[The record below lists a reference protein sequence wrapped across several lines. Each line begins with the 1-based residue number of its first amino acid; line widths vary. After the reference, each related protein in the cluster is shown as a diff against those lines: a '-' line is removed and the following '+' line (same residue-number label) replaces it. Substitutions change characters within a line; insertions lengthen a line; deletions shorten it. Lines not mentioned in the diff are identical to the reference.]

1 MPVRVELCPTLRKRV
16 LNDQPA
22 KGLELPDSQGLT
34 VEAVIQRLNLS
45 VDEVQ
50 LMVVNRKIVRPDYPL
65 KEGDRLALFAVV
77 DGG

>member
-16 LNDQPA
+16 LKDQPA
-22 KGLELPDSQGLT
+22 EGLELSDSRGLT
-34 VEAVIQRLNLS
+34 VEAVMRRLNLS
-45 VDEVQ
+45 AEEVQ

-65 KEGDRLALFAVV
+65 REGDRLALFAVV